1 MGRIRSL
8 VRWVFVTAG
17 VILLTSVTVDATL
30 SPNGF
35 SQSALGILASQA
47 VPEERCPEGMELIE
61 HDAEKLCVDR
71 YESSPDATC
80 PAPEAR
86 SSLDTRNNIDASACV
101 PVARPDAIP
110 WTFVT
115 FHQAKELCA
124 KAGKRLP
131 TSEEWFLFALG
142 TPDTGSSCN
151 TASSELVR
159 SSEQSSCVNG
169 YGIHDA
175 IGNAWEWV
183 DAEVIDGTYNGRTL
197 PESGYVVNA
206 DRDGIASV
214 TDPNVPNPNLHE
226 DYFWSERQGQFGLLR
241 GGFYGSGSDGG
252 LYSVQAKTAYS
263 LASVAI
269 GFRCVTEI

>member
-1 MGRIRSL
+1 M
-8 VRWVFVTAG
+8 G

-35 SQSALGILASQA
+35 SQSALGILASRA
-47 VPEERCPEGMELIE
+47 VPEEQCPNGMQRVVYETRT
-61 HDAEKLCVDR
+61 LCVDR
-71 YESSPDATC
+71 FESSPDVSC
-80 PAPEAR
+80 PSSEVQ
-86 SSLDTRNNIDASACV
+86 SSLDTRNNIDAPGCV
-101 PVARPDAIP
+101 PVSQVGAVP

-131 TSEEWFLFALG
+131 SSEEWFLFALG

-151 TASSELVR
+151 TSSQNLTR
-159 SSEQSSCVNG
+159 SSESSLCVNG
-169 YGIHDA
+169 YGVHDA

-197 PESGYVVNA
+197 PDSGYVVNA
-206 DRDGIASV
+206 DRDGIASI
-214 TDPNVPNPNLHE
+214 TDPRMPNPDLHE
-226 DYFWSERQGQFGLLR
+226 DYFWSERQGQFGVLR

-269 GFRCVTEI
+269 GFRCVVDI